1 MVPANH
7 PLARQPSVS
16 SAALARE
23 PFVFFDPH
31 VGTGLYD
38 DISACCAA
46 TATRRR
52 LPVRWG
58 GNDDYWSGGRRP
70 GVSILPA
77 SFQRVQ
83 LSEMRWLPIDEQ
95 DAVSE
100 MWLVWSKH
108 HEQALAKRCEA
119 LLSRKRA

>member
-1 MVPANH
+1 VGEAMTIIGLV
-7 PLARQPSVS
+7 
-16 SAALARE
+16 AA
-23 PFVFFDPH
+23 
-31 VGTGLYD
+31 GL
-38 DISACCAA
+38 
-46 TATRRR
+46 
-52 LPVRWG
+52 
-58 GNDDYWSGGRRP
+58 

-108 HEQALAKRCEA
+108 HEQGALAKRFREA
-119 LLSRKRA
+119 LLSWKSEHN

>member
-1 MVPANH
+1 MTIIGLV
-7 PLARQPSVS
+7 
-16 SAALARE
+16 AA
-23 PFVFFDPH
+23 
-31 VGTGLYD
+31 GL
-38 DISACCAA
+38 
-46 TATRRR
+46 
-52 LPVRWG
+52 
-58 GNDDYWSGGRRP
+58 

-108 HEQALAKRCEA
+108 HEQGHWQNAFVRRCSPGKASIIEAKRGWKCA
-119 LLSRKRA
+119 VNHKAK